1 MDYISSAICLVAG
14 YLLGNIQTA
23 VLLSRLSFNDD
34 VRNHGSGNS
43 GATNMARVYGIK
55 HGLITFIGDAL
66 KGVLAALVG
75 FWIYGT
81 PGMYVCG
88 LGVVLGHD
96 FPAFF
101 KFRGGKGVATSIA
114 LIWIASPLSAGIAT
128 VVGVGL
134 IVITRMVSLGS
145 ITGMTAYFAAVLT
158 FYMDNIPLVVFSGMI
173 WLLLLIRHAE
183 NIKRLLRNE
192 EKPLFKSK
200 V

>member
-1 MDYISSAICLVAG
+1 M
-14 YLLGNIQTA
+14 
-23 VLLSRLSFNDD
+23 SFNDD

-66 KGVLAALVG
+66 KGVLAALIG
-75 FWIYGT
+75 YWIYGT
-81 PGMYVCG
+81 LGMYICG

-101 KFRGGKGVATSIA
+101 KFRGGKGVATSVA
-114 LIWIASPLSAGIAT
+114 LIWMVSRCAAIAT
-128 VVGVGL
+128 TIGVGDNNK
-134 IVITRMVSLGS
+134 MVSLGS
-145 ITGMTAYFAAVLT
+145 LIGITAFFASVLLI
-158 FYMDNIPLVVFSGMI
+158 YINNVPLVIFAGMI
-173 WLLLLIRHAE
+173 WLLMFLRHTD
-183 NIKRLLRNE
+183 NIKRLLKNE